1 LTGHGV
7 TIIGDYT
14 FCGRSGYGRLKM
26 AEASHTLSGI
36 PLLRSLDDAARQSLE
51 QRCRWQLYSAHDE
64 VIGHES
70 DSRDVYFIISG
81 RVRVVNHSPSG
92 REIAFHEMDA
102 GDYFGEL
109 AAIDEEPRSAT
120 VVALNNSLL
129 ASVSPDT
136 FINLLH
142 DHPEMAIEV
151 MRELARFVRV
161 STNRIMELSTLGAHN
176 RVHSEIL
183 REARA
188 LISEGG
194 NSARI
199 SPIPVHADIASR
211 VSTTRETVARV
222 LSDLAK
228 QGLVVREKNALV
240 VNDIEQLEKI
250 VNEVRD
256 F

>member
-1 LTGHGV
+1 MPAARLPRWVNRYPPRGFAPRSAGRYTKPRGSPLWTTGTTSAVPLRGV
-7 TIIGDYT
+7 NFARRSGVNIESRLTIIG
-14 FCGRSGYGRLKM
+14 R
-26 AEASHTLSGI
+26 
-36 PLLRSLDDAARQSLE
+36 
-51 QRCRWQLYSAHDE
+51 
-64 VIGHES
+64 ES
-70 DSRDVYFIISG
+70 DSRDVYFVISG
-81 RVRVVNHSPSG
+81 RVRVVNHSLSG

-102 GDYFGEL
+102 GGYFGEL
-109 AAIDEEPRSAT
+109 AAIDGRPRWAT
-120 VVALNNSLL
+120 VVALTDSLL
-129 ASVSPDT
+129 ASVAPDT
-136 FINLLH
+136 YVNLLH

-151 MRELARFVRV
+151 LRELARFVRA
-161 STNRIMELSTLGAHN
+161 STDRIMELSTLGAHN

-188 LISEGG
+188 LATEGD

-228 QGLVVREKNALV
+228 QGLVKREKNALV
-240 VNDIEQLEKI
+240 VKDLEQLEML

>member
-1 LTGHGV
+1 MSET
-7 TIIGDYT
+7 T
-14 FCGRSGYGRLKM
+14 
-26 AEASHTLSGI
+26 HTLGGI
-36 PLLRSLDDAARQSLE
+36 PLFGSLDPAARQSLE
-51 QRCRWQLYSAHDE
+51 QRCRWQRYGGNDE
-64 VIGHES
+64 IIGRES

-81 RVRVVNHSPSG
+81 RVRVVNHSLSG

-109 AAIDEEPRSAT
+109 AAIDGQPRSAT
-120 VVALNNSLL
+120 VVALTDSLL

-142 DHPEMAIEV
+142 DHPAMAIEV
-151 MRELARFVRV
+151 LRELAQFVRI
-161 STNRIMELSTLGAHN
+161 STDRIMELSTLGAHN

-188 LISEGG
+188 LAAEGDV
-194 NSARI
+194 SARI
-199 SPIPVHADIASR
+199 SPIPVHSDIASR

-228 QGLVVREKNALV
+228 QGLVTREKNALV
-240 VNDIEQLEKI
+240 VTDLDQLETL
-250 VNEVRD
+250 VNDVRD

>member
-1 LTGHGV
+1 
-7 TIIGDYT
+7 
-14 FCGRSGYGRLKM
+14 
-26 AEASHTLSGI
+26 
-36 PLLRSLDDAARQSLE
+36 
-51 QRCRWQLYSAHDE
+51 
-64 VIGHES
+64 
-70 DSRDVYFIISG
+70 
-81 RVRVVNHSPSG
+81 VVNHSLSG
-92 REIAFHEMDA
+92 REIAFHELDA
-102 GDYFGEL
+102 GEYFGEL
-109 AAIDEEPRSAT
+109 AAIDEQPRSAT
-120 VVALNNSLL
+120 VVALNDSLL
-129 ASVSPDT
+129 ASMSPNT
-136 FINLLH
+136 FINLLQ
-142 DHPEMAIEV
+142 DHPQLAIEV
-151 MRELARFVRV
+151 LRELAQFVRV

-188 LISEGG
+188 LVGEDG

-228 QGLVVREKNALV
+228 QGVVKREKNALV
-240 VNDIEQLEKI
+240 VNDLEQLEKI

>member
-1 LTGHGV
+1 MGNGTPL
-7 TIIGDYT
+7 
-14 FCGRSGYGRLKM
+14 M
-26 AEASHTLSGI
+26 ADTSHSLSGI
-36 PLLRSLDDAARQSLE
+36 PLLRSLDQAARQSLA
-51 QRCRWQLYSAHDE
+51 QRCRWQRFGAHDE
-64 VIGHES
+64 IIGRES

-81 RVRVVNHSPSG
+81 RVRVVNHSLSG
-92 REIAFHEMDA
+92 REIAFHEMPA

-109 AAIDEEPRSAT
+109 AAIDGRPRSAT
-120 VVALNNSLL
+120 VVALTESLL

-151 MRELARFVRV
+151 LRELAQFVRI
-161 STNRIMELSTLGAHN
+161 STDRIMELSTLGAHN

-183 REARA
+183 RVGRA
-188 LISEGG
+188 LASDGG
-194 NSARI
+194 NDARI

-228 QGLVVREKNALV
+228 QGLVRREKNALV
-240 VNDIEQLEKI
+240 VTDLDQLETL
-250 VNEVRD
+250 VNDVRD

>member
-1 LTGHGV
+1 
-7 TIIGDYT
+7 
-14 FCGRSGYGRLKM
+14 M
-26 AEASHTLSGI
+26 AETSHTLSGI
-36 PLLRSLDDAARQSLE
+36 PLLRSLDAAARQSLE
-51 QRCRWQLYSAHDE
+51 QRCRWQRYGAHDE
-64 VIGHES
+64 IIGREN

-81 RVRVVNHSPSG
+81 RVRVVNHSLSG

-102 GDYFGEL
+102 GEYFGEL
-109 AAIDEEPRSAT
+109 AAIDERPRSAT
-120 VVALNNSLL
+120 VLALNDALL
-129 ASVSPDT
+129 AAVSPDT

-151 MRELARFVRV
+151 LRELAQFVRV
-161 STNRIMELSTLGAHN
+161 STDRIMELSTLGAHN

-188 LISEGG
+188 LATEGD

-222 LSDLAK
+222 LSELAK
-228 QGLVVREKNALV
+228 QGLVTREKNALV
-240 VNDIEQLEKI
+240 VHDLEQLEKI

>member
-1 LTGHGV
+1 
-7 TIIGDYT
+7 
-14 FCGRSGYGRLKM
+14 M
-26 AEASHTLSGI
+26 AEPSHSLSGI

-51 QRCRWQLYSAHDE
+51 QRCRWQRYSAHDE
-64 VIGHES
+64 IIGHES
-70 DSRDVYFIISG
+70 GSRDVYFIIAG
-81 RVRVVNHSPSG
+81 RVRVVNHSLSG
-92 REIAFHEMDA
+92 REIAFHELDA
-102 GDYFGEL
+102 GEYFGEL
-109 AAIDEEPRSAT
+109 AAIDEQPRSAT
-120 VVALNNSLL
+120 VVALNDSLL
-129 ASVSPDT
+129 ASMSPNT
-136 FINLLH
+136 FINLLQ
-142 DHPEMAIEV
+142 DHPQLAIEV
-151 MRELARFVRV
+151 LRELAQFVRV

-188 LISEGG
+188 LVGEDG

-228 QGLVVREKNALV
+228 QGVVKREKNALV
-240 VNDIEQLEKI
+240 VNDLEQLEKI

>member
-1 LTGHGV
+1 MSEPT
-7 TIIGDYT
+7 
-14 FCGRSGYGRLKM
+14 
-26 AEASHTLSGI
+26 HTLGGI
-36 PLLRSLDDAARQSLE
+36 PLLRSLDPAARLSLE
-51 QRCRWQLYSAHDE
+51 QRCRWQRYGQHDE
-64 VIGHES
+64 IIGRES
-70 DSRDVYFIISG
+70 DSRDVYFVIAG
-81 RVRVVNHSPSG
+81 RVRVVNHSLSG

-102 GDYFGEL
+102 GAYFGEL
-109 AAIDEEPRSAT
+109 AAIDGRPRSAS
-120 VVALNNSLL
+120 VVALNDSLL

-136 FINLLH
+136 FVNLLQ
-142 DHPEMAIEV
+142 DHPAMAIEV
-151 MRELARFVRV
+151 LRELAQFVRV
-161 STNRIMELSTLGAHN
+161 STDRIMELSTLGAHN

-188 LISEGG
+188 LAAADN

-240 VNDIEQLEKI
+240 VTDLDQLETL
-250 VNEVRD
+250 VNDVRD

>member
-1 LTGHGV
+1 
-7 TIIGDYT
+7 
-14 FCGRSGYGRLKM
+14 M
-26 AEASHTLSGI
+26 AETSHTLSGI
-36 PLLRSLDDAARQSLE
+36 PLLRSLDAATRQSLE
-51 QRCRWQLYSAHDE
+51 QRCRWQRYGAHDE
-64 VIGHES
+64 IISREN

-81 RVRVVNHSPSG
+81 RVRVVNHSLSG

-102 GDYFGEL
+102 GEYFGEL
-109 AAIDEEPRSAT
+109 AAIDERPRSAT
-120 VVALNNSLL
+120 VLALNDALL
-129 ASVSPDT
+129 AAVSPDT

-151 MRELARFVRV
+151 LRELAQFVRV
-161 STNRIMELSTLGAHN
+161 STDRIMELSTLGAHN

-188 LISEGG
+188 LATEGD

-222 LSDLAK
+222 LSELAK
-228 QGLVVREKNALV
+228 QGLVTREKNALV
-240 VNDIEQLEKI
+240 VHDLEQLEKI

>member
-1 LTGHGV
+1 
-7 TIIGDYT
+7 
-14 FCGRSGYGRLKM
+14 M
-26 AEASHTLSGI
+26 AEMSHTLSGV
-36 PLLRSLDDAARQSLE
+36 PLLRSLDPAARQSLE
-51 QRCRWQLYSAHDE
+51 QRCRWQRYGAHDE
-64 VIGHES
+64 IIGRES
-70 DSRDVYFIISG
+70 DSRDVYFVISG
-81 RVRVVNHSPSG
+81 RVRVVNHSLSG

-102 GDYFGEL
+102 GNYFGEL
-109 AAIDEEPRSAT
+109 AAIDGRPRSAT
-120 VVALNNSLL
+120 VVALSDSLL

-151 MRELARFVRV
+151 LRELAQFVRI
-161 STNRIMELSTLGAHN
+161 STDRIMELSTLGAHN

-188 LISEGG
+188 LADDDDA

-228 QGLVVREKNALV
+228 QGVVKREKNALV
-240 VNDIEQLEKI
+240 VNDLEQLEKI

>member
-1 LTGHGV
+1 
-7 TIIGDYT
+7 
-14 FCGRSGYGRLKM
+14 M
-26 AEASHTLSGI
+26 AEPSHSLAGI
-36 PLLRSLDDAARQSLE
+36 PLLAPLDDVARQSLE
-51 QRCRWQLYSAHDE
+51 LRCRWQRFRAQDE
-64 VIGHES
+64 IIGREGS
-70 DSRDVYFIISG
+70 TSDVYFVITG
-81 RVRVVNHSPSG
+81 RVRVVNHSLSG

-109 AAIDEEPRSAT
+109 AAIDGRPRSAT
-120 VVALNNSLL
+120 VVAVNDSLL
-129 ASVSPDT
+129 ASISPET
-136 FINLLH
+136 FLNLLR
-142 DHPEMAIEV
+142 DHPDMAIEV
-151 MRELARFVRV
+151 LRELAQFVRA
-161 STNRIMELSTLGAHN
+161 STERIMELITLGAHN

-188 LISEGG
+188 LADEDS

-228 QGLVVREKNALV
+228 QGVVKREKNALV
-240 VNDIEQLEKI
+240 VNDLDQLQRI
-250 VNEVRD
+250 VDEVRD

>member
-1 LTGHGV
+1 
-7 TIIGDYT
+7 
-14 FCGRSGYGRLKM
+14 M
-26 AEASHTLSGI
+26 AEPSHSLSGI

-51 QRCRWQLYSAHDE
+51 QRCRWQRYSAHDE
-64 VIGHES
+64 IIDHES
-70 DSRDVYFIISG
+70 DDRDVYFIITG
-81 RVRVVNHSPSG
+81 RVRVVNHSLSG

-102 GDYFGEL
+102 GEYFGEL
-109 AAIDEEPRSAT
+109 AAIDEQPRSAT
-120 VVALNNSLL
+120 VVALNDSLL
-129 ASVSPDT
+129 ASMSPDT
-136 FINLLH
+136 FINLLQ
-142 DHPEMAIEV
+142 DHPPLAIEV
-151 MRELARFVRV
+151 LRELAQFVRI

-188 LISEGG
+188 QAGEDS

-222 LSDLAK
+222 LGELAK
-228 QGLVVREKNALV
+228 QGVVKREKNALV
-240 VNDIEQLEKI
+240 VNDLEQLEKI

>member
-1 LTGHGV
+1 
-7 TIIGDYT
+7 
-14 FCGRSGYGRLKM
+14 
-26 AEASHTLSGI
+26 LSGI

-51 QRCRWQLYSAHDE
+51 QRCRWQRYSAQDE
-64 VIGHES
+64 IIGHES
-70 DSRDVYFIISG
+70 DARDVYFIITG
-81 RVRVVNHSPSG
+81 RVRVVNHSLSG
-92 REIAFHEMDA
+92 KEIAFHELDA
-102 GDYFGEL
+102 GEYFGEL
-109 AAIDEEPRSAT
+109 AAIDEQPRSAS
-120 VVALNNSLL
+120 VVALNDSLL
-129 ASVSPDT
+129 ASMSPDT
-136 FINLLH
+136 FINLLQ
-142 DHPEMAIEV
+142 DHPQLAIEV
-151 MRELARFVRV
+151 LRELAQFVRV

-188 LISEGG
+188 LAGEDG

-228 QGLVVREKNALV
+228 QGVVKREKNALV
-240 VNDIEQLEKI
+240 VNDLEQLEKI

>member
-1 LTGHGV
+1 
-7 TIIGDYT
+7 
-14 FCGRSGYGRLKM
+14 M
-26 AEASHTLSGI
+26 AETSHTLSGI
-36 PLLRSLDDAARQSLE
+36 PLLRSLDDAARLSLE
-51 QRCRWQLYSAHDE
+51 QRCRWQRYGAHDE
-64 VIGHES
+64 IIGRES
-70 DSRDVYFIISG
+70 DSRDVYFVISG
-81 RVRVVNHSPSG
+81 RVRVVNHSLSG

-102 GDYFGEL
+102 GAYFGEL
-109 AAIDEEPRSAT
+109 AAIDGRPRSAT
-120 VVALNNSLL
+120 VLALNDSLV
-129 ASVSPDT
+129 ASLSPDT

-142 DHPEMAIEV
+142 DHPEMAMEV
-151 MRELARFVRV
+151 LRELAQFVRV

-188 LISEGG
+188 LTAEGD

-228 QGLVVREKNALV
+228 QGLVTREKNALV
-240 VNDIEQLEKI
+240 VNDLGQLEKI

>member
-1 LTGHGV
+1 
-7 TIIGDYT
+7 
-14 FCGRSGYGRLKM
+14 M
-26 AEASHTLSGI
+26 AEPTHTLSGI
-36 PLLRSLDDAARQSLE
+36 PLLRSLDDAARHALE
-51 QRCRWQLYSAHDE
+51 QRCRWQRYSVHDE
-64 VIGHES
+64 IINRES
-70 DSRDVYFIISG
+70 DTRDVYFIISG
-81 RVRVVNHSPSG
+81 RVRVVVHALSG

-109 AAIDEEPRSAT
+109 AAIDGQPRSAS

-136 FINLLH
+136 FLNLLR
-142 DHPEMAIEV
+142 DHPRMAIEV
-151 MRELARFVRV
+151 LRELAQFVRA
-161 STNRIMELSTLGAHN
+161 STDRIMELSTLGAHN

-183 REARA
+183 REARSRA
-188 LISEGG
+188 A

-228 QGLVVREKNALV
+228 QGLVKREKNALV
-240 VNDIEQLEKI
+240 VNDLEQLETL

>member
-1 LTGHGV
+1 
-7 TIIGDYT
+7 
-14 FCGRSGYGRLKM
+14 M
-26 AEASHTLSGI
+26 AETAHSLSGV
-36 PLLRSLDDAARQSLE
+36 PLLRSLDDAARHALE
-51 QRCRWQLYSAHDE
+51 QRCRWHRYGAHEEIIDR
-64 VIGHES
+64 ES
-70 DSRDVYFIISG
+70 DSRDVYFIIFG
-81 RVRVVNHSPSG
+81 RVRVVVHSLSG

-102 GDYFGEL
+102 GDYFGQL
-109 AAIDEEPRSAT
+109 AAIDGQPRSAS
-120 VVALNNSLL
+120 VVALNDSLL

-136 FINLLH
+136 FVNLLH
-142 DHPEMAIEV
+142 DHPQMAIEV
-151 MRELARFVRV
+151 LRELAQFVRV
-161 STNRIMELSTLGAHN
+161 STDRIMELSTLGAHN

-188 LISEGG
+188 TADDDG

-228 QGLVVREKNALV
+228 QGLVKREKNALV
-240 VNDIEQLEKI
+240 VTDLKQLEQI